1 MLRQFKALPTEERVR
16 SMYGRDY
23 LWCLANG
30 ILDREEALEG
40 LCPACRSRALEE
52 RCALCGQPA
61 PQWGAENAAFD
72 PGRFMQLKE
81 GSGA

>member
-72 PGRFMQLKE
+72 LGRVMRLKE